1 MKKSDHI
8 TYTPRYTVYNTYADD
23 DNRDTVGSAIL
34 VRIKFKFVRNAYYC
48 VCLLLVPYID
58 EIENLNC
65 STNAVMF
72 SYFITFLAWNWSW
85 QLSSWSWSHSS
96 WICNYL
102 CNQCLKLWVRNH
114 VPGEVYSIQHYVI
127 KFVSDRGVLDTTLY
141 GCRWFSPGTAVSF
154 TNKTCRHDIAKI
166 LLKVTLNTINLTK
179 PKQMCIVEIHI
190 CGNISLWYVLHATM
204 YFVFMH
210 CEYVDWLHFPVNV
223 QYDHSIWCNMQLE
236 LHFFV

>member
-1 MKKSDHI
+1 
-8 TYTPRYTVYNTYADD
+8 
-23 DNRDTVGSAIL
+23 
-34 VRIKFKFVRNAYYC
+34 
-48 VCLLLVPYID
+48 
-58 EIENLNC
+58 
-65 STNAVMF
+65 
-72 SYFITFLAWNWSW
+72 
-85 QLSSWSWSHSS
+85 
-96 WICNYL
+96 
-102 CNQCLKLWVRNH
+102 
-114 VPGEVYSIQHYVI
+114 VI

-210 CEYVDWLHFPVNV
+210 CEYVD
-223 QYDHSIWCNMQLE
+223 
-236 LHFFV
+236 